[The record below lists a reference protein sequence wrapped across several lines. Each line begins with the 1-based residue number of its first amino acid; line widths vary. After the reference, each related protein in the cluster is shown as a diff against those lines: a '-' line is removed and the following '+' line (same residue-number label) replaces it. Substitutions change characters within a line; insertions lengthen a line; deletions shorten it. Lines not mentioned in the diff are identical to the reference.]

1 MRLGGELMSA
11 RIWPIAV
18 VDGELPQVT
27 GLERSMLGDSHP
39 HPHPHLHF
47 QWQSQVQSS
56 SFACILS
63 LAAF

>member
-18 VDGELPQVT
+18 VDGELTQVT

-39 HPHPHLHF
+39 HLHF
-47 QWQSQVQSS
+47 QWQSQVQPS